1 MRLVLRFF
9 GFMFAFGTIVFL
21 VGIGAAAGLVWH
33 FNKDLPD
40 YSQLQDYE
48 PPVMTRVHAGDG
60 ALLAEYARERRLYL
74 PIQAVPKLVINAFV
88 SAEDKNFWEHGGLD
102 FSGIARAGVLYL
114 QNFGTNRRPQGAST
128 ITQQVAK
135 NFLLTNEVSFQRKIK
150 EALLALKIERTYSKD
165 KILELYL
172 NEIYLGLGAYGVAA
186 ASLLYFDKS
195 VHELTIAEAAYLA
208 ALPKG
213 PALMHPFRQHDRA
226 IERRNYVIDRLVE
239 NGYIKPQDG
248 EKAKKE
254 PLNVVTRPTG
264 AHIFAA
270 EYFAEDVRREIFD
283 RYGEKGLYEGG
294 LSVRT
299 SLDPKIQV
307 MARKAFADGL
317 VQYDEQQGYRGA
329 VSKLDISGD
338 WGVKLADVRSLSD
351 IGWRLAVV
359 LETSDQAARVGFQPG
374 REPGGAVLRERE
386 VGIVPLDGVKWAKP
400 TAGPNRGKVATK
412 VSQILEP
419 GDVIYVEPLPGKDGQ
434 FRLRQVPEVSG
445 AMVVMDPWTGRVL
458 ALVGG
463 FSYDQSQFD
472 RATQAM
478 RQPGSS
484 FKPIVYAAALD
495 NGYTPSSVVLDAP
508 LSIDQGPGQA
518 AWAPENYEQK
528 FFGPSTLRFGL
539 EHSRNVMTVR
549 LAQDIGMPLI
559 TEYAKRFGVYDSLPP
574 YLSFALGAGE
584 TTVLRMTAAYSMF
597 ANGGHKVAPTLID
610 RIQDRYGKTIYKHD
624 DRECVNCDAKRWE
637 NQPEPTL
644 INHHDE
650 IVLDPMTAYQITS
663 MMEGVVQRGTG
674 TALREV
680 GKPIAGKTGTTNDE
694 KDAWFMSFTPNLA
707 VGVYMGYD
715 KPRHLGRGATGGH
728 LAAPI
733 ARDFYKMAL
742 ADKPGVPFTPPPG
755 IKLIRVD
762 PKTGL
767 RASLSQP
774 NAIYEAF
781 KPGTAPPDA
790 PAAAIGMG
798 QADNQGYAVSP
809 DAERAVRSGGT
820 GGLY

>member
-1 MRLVLRFF
+1 
-9 GFMFAFGTIVFL
+9 
-21 VGIGAAAGLVWH
+21 
-33 FNKDLPD
+33 
-40 YSQLQDYE
+40 
-48 PPVMTRVHAGDG
+48 
-60 ALLAEYARERRLYL
+60 
-74 PIQAVPKLVINAFV
+74 
-88 SAEDKNFWEHGGLD
+88 
-102 FSGIARAGVLYL
+102 
-114 QNFGTNRRPQGAST
+114 
-128 ITQQVAK
+128 
-135 NFLLTNEVSFQRKIK
+135 
-150 EALLALKIERTYSKD
+150 
-165 KILELYL
+165 
-172 NEIYLGLGAYGVAA
+172 
-186 ASLLYFDKS
+186 

-213 PALMHPFRQHDRA
+213 PALMHPFRQRERA
-226 IERRNYVIDRLVE
+226 IERRNYVIDRMVE

-248 EKAKKE
+248 EKAKKD
-254 PLNVVTRPTG
+254 PLNVTPRPTG
-264 AHIFAA
+264 AHLFAA

-299 SLDPKIQV
+299 TLDPKMQV

-317 VQYDEQQGYRGA
+317 VKFDEEQGWRGA
-329 VSKLDISGD
+329 VSKIDITAD
-338 WGVKLADVRSLSD
+338 WGVKLAEVKSLSD
-351 IGWRLAVV
+351 VGWKMAVV
-359 LETSDQAARVGFQPG
+359 LETSDQSARIGFQPG
-374 REPGGAVLRERE
+374 REIGGAVLRERE
-386 VGIVPLDGVKWAKP
+386 VGIVPLEGVKWAK
-400 TAGPNRGKVATK
+400 AASGPQRGKAVAK
-412 VSQILEP
+412 VSQVLEP
-419 GDVIYVEPLPGKDGQ
+419 GDVVYVEPLAGKDGQ

-478 RQPGSS
+478 RQPGSA
-484 FKPIVYAAALD
+484 FKPIVYATALD

-508 LSIDQGPGQA
+508 LSIEQGSGQQ
-518 AWAPENYEQK
+518 AWTPENYEGK

-559 TEYAKRFGVYDSLPP
+559 GEYAKKFGVYDNLPP
-574 YLSFALGAGE
+574 YLSFSLGAGE

-597 ANGGHKVAPTLID
+597 ANGGHKVTPTLID
-610 RIQDRYGKTIYKHD
+610 RIQDRFGKTVYRKD
-624 DRECVNCDAKRWE
+624 DRECRGCDSAKWE

-644 INHHDE
+644 VNHHDE
-650 IVLDPMTAYQITS
+650 VVLDPMTAYQITE
-663 MMEGVVQRGTG
+663 MMEGVVQRGTA
-674 TALREV
+674 TIVREV

-742 ADKPGVPFTPPPG
+742 ADKPGVPFAPPPG

-767 RASLSQP
+767 RAAPGQT
-774 NAIYEAF
+774 AIYEAF
-781 KPGTAPPDA
+781 KPGTGPSEAAPLVSYGGGEDQQQQP
-790 PAAAIGMG
+790 
-798 QADNQGYAVSP
+798 YRVSP
-809 DAERAVRSGGT
+809 EAERAVRSGGT

>member
-1 MRLVLRFF
+1 MRLLFRFL
-9 GFMFAFGTIVFL
+9 GFLFAFGTIVFL

-33 FNKDLPD
+33 FSKDLPD

-48 PPVMTRVHAGDG
+48 PRVMTRVHASDG

-74 PIQAVPKLVINAFV
+74 PIQAVPKMVINAFV
-88 SAEDKNFWEHGGLD
+88 SAEDKNFYEHAGLD
-102 FSGIARAGVLYL
+102 FGGIARAGMLYL
-114 QNFGTNRRPQGAST
+114 QNYGSNRRPQGAST

-172 NEIYLGLGAYGVAA
+172 NEIYLGFGAYGVAA

-195 VHELTIAEAAYLA
+195 VHELSIADAAYLA
-208 ALPKG
+208 ALPKA
-213 PALMHPFRQHDRA
+213 PTLLHPFRQRDRA
-226 IERRNYVIDRLVE
+226 IERRNYVIDRMVE
-239 NGYIKPQDG
+239 NGYIKAQDG

-254 PLNVVTRPTG
+254 PLNVTPRPTG

-270 EYFAEDVRREIFD
+270 EFFAEDVRREIYDKF
-283 RYGEKGLYEGG
+283 GEKGLYEGG

-299 SLDPKIQV
+299 TLDPKMQV
-307 MARKAFADGL
+307 MARKALVDGL

-329 VSKLDISGD
+329 VSKLDIAGD
-338 WGVKLADVRSLSD
+338 WGIKLADVKALSD
-351 IGWRLAVV
+351 IGWKLAVV
-359 LETSDQAARVGFQPG
+359 LETSDQAARIGFQPG
-374 REPGGAVLRERE
+374 REPGGAVLRDRQI
-386 VGIVPLDGVKWAKP
+386 GIVPLEGVKWAKP
-400 TAGPNRGKVATK
+400 VTGPTKGRTPVK
-412 VSQILEP
+412 VSQVLEP
-419 GDVIYVEPLPGKDGQ
+419 GDIIYVEPLTGKDGQ

-484 FKPIVYAAALD
+484 FKPFVYASALD
-495 NGYTPSSVVLDAP
+495 NGYTPSTVVVDAP
-508 LSIDQGPGQA
+508 IEIDQGPGLGM
-518 AWAPENYEQK
+518 WRPENYSTGK
-528 FFGPSTLRFGL
+528 YYGPQTLRFGL
-539 EHSRNVMTVR
+539 EQSRNVMTVR
-549 LAQDIGMPLI
+549 LAQDVGMPLI
-559 TEYAKRFGVYDSLPP
+559 AEYAKRFGVYDELPN
-574 YLSFALGAGE
+574 YLSYALGAGE
-584 TTVLRMTAAYSMF
+584 TTVMRMVTAYSMF
-597 ANGGHKVAPTLID
+597 ANGGRRITPTLID
-610 RIQDRYGKTIYKHD
+610 RIQDRYGKTVYKHD
-624 DRECVNCDAKRWE
+624 LRECSACDAAKWQ

-644 INHHDE
+644 VDRRE
-650 IVLDPMTAYQITS
+650 QVLDPMTAYQITS

-674 TALREV
+674 TAVREV

-694 KDAWFMSFTPNLA
+694 KDAWFMSFTPDLA
-707 VGVYMGYD
+707 VGIYMGYD

-733 ARDFYKMAL
+733 ARDFYKVAL
-742 ADKPGVPFTPPPG
+742 ADKPAVPFRVPPG
-755 IKLIRVD
+755 IKLIRID
-762 PKTGL
+762 AKSGT
-767 RASLSQP
+767 RAGPDTRS
-774 NAIYEAF
+774 AILEAF
-781 KPGTAPPDA
+781 KPGTAPPDS
-790 PAAAIGMG
+790 AAIIGMSG
-798 QADNQGYAVSP
+798 ADSVSP
-809 DAERAVRSGGT
+809 DAERAVRSGT